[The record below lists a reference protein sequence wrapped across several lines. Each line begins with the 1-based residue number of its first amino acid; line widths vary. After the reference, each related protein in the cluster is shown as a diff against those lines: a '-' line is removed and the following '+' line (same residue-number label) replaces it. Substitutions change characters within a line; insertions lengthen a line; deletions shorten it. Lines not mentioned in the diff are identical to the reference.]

1 MGTRTRLTSVESV
14 HEEGSYVCL
23 VRESSGADGEVV
35 VVPCEDGVAAYRN
48 FCVHESDQRLAR
60 EGIGAI
66 LRDGEIICP
75 RHGSTFDSCSGFCD
89 NGKAEGL
96 TLAEVD
102 VAVEDGDVYL
112 VDDGLTYLWDG
123 GLGDDDGDETGD
135 GPSSTSHVNF

>member
-14 HEEGSYVCL
+14 HEEGSYVCS

-48 FCVHESDQRLAR
+48 FCVHDSDQRLAR